1 MVYVP
6 TLSCPGVKLSR
17 IGDKPTLTLGLRKQ
31 KHRPSTKATCCLSQV
46 LCQVTMRGKEH
57 FPCEQSTVRSCL
69 VKRERPDTASK
80 PVEGLGVSSSSHV
93 LPVQS
98 QQLVQ
103 VHGASIPMWKA
114 GKPLRIKPGA
124 GTWCVVGKC
133 EMNPDGKE
141 LRPQLIAGSHQWN

>member
-1 MVYVP
+1 
-6 TLSCPGVKLSR
+6 
-17 IGDKPTLTLGLRKQ
+17 
-31 KHRPSTKATCCLSQV
+31 
-46 LCQVTMRGKEH
+46 MRGKGTLSLRAIHCQVLFSEAG
-57 FPCEQSTVRSCL
+57 
-69 VKRERPDTASK
+69 KK

-124 GTWCVVGKC
+124 GTWCGVGKC

-141 LRPQLIAGSHQWN
+141 LRPQLIAGSHQWNRPVRTSRMQLSNAQKKMCSSDTDTG